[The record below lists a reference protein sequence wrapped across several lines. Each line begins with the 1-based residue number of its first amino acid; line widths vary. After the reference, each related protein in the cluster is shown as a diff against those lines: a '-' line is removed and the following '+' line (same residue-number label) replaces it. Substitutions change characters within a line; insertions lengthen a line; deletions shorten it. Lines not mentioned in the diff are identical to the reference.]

1 MKIIVDAFGGDN
13 APLEILK
20 GCEMAVCEYDID
32 IILVGD
38 EAIIKDV
45 ANKNNISLKRME
57 IADAKQ
63 VITMED
69 DASAVIKSKKD
80 SSMALGLKLLKESKG
95 DAFVSAGNSGAL
107 VMGAT
112 FIIKRIKGIKRCAF
126 APVIPKNVGAFM
138 LIDSGANIDCK
149 PQMLHQFALMGS
161 IYMNKVMNIKKPRVG
176 LANVGVEEHKGG
188 DLQKQTF
195 KLLKEDG
202 NVNFVGNVEARTI
215 TDDAADVIVCDGF
228 TGNIILKMYEGVAIT
243 LLNKIK
249 DVFKSN
255 IKTKI
260 AAALVMPQMKA
271 LKKQIDYNEYGGAP
285 IIGVT
290 KPVFKCHGSANA
302 KTFKNAIRLTKQYVE
317 GNVVCE
323 IENAISDLVKEG

>member
-20 GCEMAVCEYDID
+20 GCEMAACEYNID

-38 EAIIKDV
+38 KDKIKDT
-45 ANKNNISLKRME
+45 AYKNNISLKHME
-57 IADAKQ
+57 IVDAKQ
-63 VITMED
+63 VISMED
-69 DASAVIKSKKD
+69 DASAVIKTKKD
-80 SSMALGLKLLKESKG
+80 SSMSIGLKLLKESKG

-126 APVIPKNVGAFM
+126 APVIPKDKGAFM

-149 PQMLHQFALMGS
+149 PNMLHQFAIMGS
-161 IYMNKVMNIKKPRVG
+161 VYMDKVMNIKKPRVG

-188 DLQKQTF
+188 QLQKQTYE
-195 KLLKEDG
+195 LLKED
-202 NVNFVGNVEARTI
+202 NNINFVGNVEARNI

-249 DVFKSN
+249 NVFKAN
-255 IKTKI
+255 LKTKI
-260 AAALVMPQMKA
+260 AAGLVLKQMKA

-302 KTFKNAIRLTKQYVE
+302 KTFKNAIRLTMQYVD
-317 GNVVCE
+317 GNVVGE
-323 IENAISDLVKEG
+323 ITNAISDLVKE

>member
-20 GCEMAVCEYDID
+20 GCEMAVCEYNID

-38 EAIIKDV
+38 KDKIKDV
-45 ANKNNISLKRME
+45 AYKNNISLKHME
-57 IADAKQ
+57 IVDAKQ
-63 VITMED
+63 VISMED
-69 DASAVIKSKKD
+69 DASAVIKTKKD
-80 SSMALGLKLLKESKG
+80 SSMSIGLKLLKESKG

-126 APVIPKNVGAFM
+126 APVIPKNKGAFM

-149 PQMLHQFALMGS
+149 PNMLHQFAIMGS
-161 IYMNKVMNIKKPRVG
+161 VYMDKVMNINKPRVG

-188 DLQKQTF
+188 QLQKQTYE
-195 KLLKEDG
+195 LLKED
-202 NVNFVGNVEARTI
+202 NNINFVGNVEARNI

-249 DVFKSN
+249 NVFKAN
-255 IKTKI
+255 LKTKI
-260 AAALVMPQMKA
+260 AAGLVLKQMKA

-302 KTFKNAIRLTKQYVE
+302 KTFKNAIRLTMQYVD
-317 GNVVCE
+317 GNVVGE
-323 IENAISDLVKEG
+323 ITNAISDLVKE